1 MKAILQAAEGTV
13 LEPSLRPRPA
23 VGIHFGAARQ
33 SIEKGDYLGWEVQA
47 KMLKEKGLA
56 VSREIKCTIHK
67 ATGEKPTSCGCSW
80 FGHHDV
86 RLILFNHSTCEA
98 DPLSPMRKTVIR
110 AVDRAPLMGR
120 VYAGCHDELP

>member
-1 MKAILQAAEGTV
+1 VGFN
-13 LEPSLRPRPA
+13 A

-56 VSREIKCTIHK
+56 VSREIQCTIHK

-98 DPLSPMRKTVIR
+98 DPSCAR
-110 AVDRAPLMGR
+110 ASLWKCPTDMAWKDGWMLIQSTFDQSWARAGQGEAFSQFL
-120 VYAGCHDELP
+120 

>member
-13 LEPSLRPRPA
+13 SEPSLRPRPAVGFNA

-56 VSREIKCTIHK
+56 VSREIQCTIHK
-67 ATGEKPTSCGCSW
+67 ATGEKPTSCGCRLTQSTFDQSW
-80 FGHHDV
+80 ARAGQG
-86 RLILFNHSTCEA
+86 EA
-98 DPLSPMRKTVIR
+98 YSQFL
-110 AVDRAPLMGR
+110 
-120 VYAGCHDELP
+120 